1 MRILSACDF
10 LGGKNIQLTS
20 AQTSALIVP
29 KTASALQRALATLVG
44 FRD

>member
-10 LGGKNIQLTS
+10 LGGKNIQLT